1 MKTCMK
7 SKYFII
13 LLAAACAATFRVSA
27 DSITVQVDKPGIKI
41 SPMFFGLMTEE
52 INHSYD
58 GGLYGELIRNRVFK
72 DSAQN
77 PVSWSVVQGDGA
89 AAKIALDNS
98 APLNEA
104 LVTSLRLEVTN
115 AADGKHAGVANGG
128 YWGIPV
134 EPDTTYRAL
143 LLRQGRAGIQRAGHR
158 IH

>member
-1 MKTCMK
+1 MK
-7 SKYFII
+7 SKFFRI
-13 LLAAACAATFRVSA
+13 LLAVACVATFRAPA
-27 DSITVQVDKPGIKI
+27 DSITVQVDKPGVKV

-77 PVSWSVVQGDGA
+77 PVSWSVVQADGA

-104 LVTSLRLEVTN
+104 LATSLRLDVTS
-115 AADGKHAGVANGG
+115 ATDG
-128 YWGIPV
+128 
-134 EPDTTYRAL
+134 
-143 LLRQGRAGIQRAGHR
+143 
-158 IH
+158 